1 VTTPSDRLQ
10 PNGDPSHGGDG
21 QPVSPVAWTTGLGAR
36 PVSRRRVLAGAGALA
51 GLGALAACGARPPA
65 APASVPVGPNSP
77 QVARFAAAQARP
89 GAPVRDYALTAPG
102 EVAVAAAGAARISPP
117 WCAACGRELT
127 AMQLRGQDWYCSSC
141 YARPQPCAACGQQRQ
156 VTFRDRHGRPRCSG
170 CPDQDVRDPRRV
182 LVGLIA
188 ALDPGLSTDAVST
201 AITAT
206 ISKPAHEEKLMW
218 AIGAAPELL
227 TGAGAKAPFP
237 MVLRLIEALCAAG
250 ATRIQPPACPR
261 CRRVIAL
268 SKRRDGLRICRNCA
282 ARANAVACSGCG
294 TVREPAGRDAHGDP
308 LCPNCLVR
316 DPINLEERVRC
327 GRRQP
332 VNTRASE
339 GPICASCIPRTTAT
353 CSVCGRTAPCI
364 VSKTTGAPWCRA
376 CARAWAECSRCRQWA
391 AIRAGTCEAPLCAGC
406 AVPDPGFW
414 KTCPTCGT
422 SERLIAGVCRRCQL
436 HQHLGSSP
444 TPPDRSAPN
453 CSPCATRW
461 PPPTGPTRS

>member
-1 VTTPSDRLQ
+1 MLTSGRSPAPRVV
-10 PNGDPSHGGDG
+10 GD
-21 QPVSPVAWTTGLGAR
+21 LL
-36 PVSRRRVLAGAGALA
+36 LAL
-51 GLGALAACGARPPA
+51 R
-65 APASVPVGPNSP
+65 
-77 QVARFAAAQARP
+77 
-89 GAPVRDYALTAPG
+89 
-102 EVAVAAAGAARISPP
+102 AAGAARISPP

-206 ISKPAHEEKLMW
+206 ISKPAHEQKLMW

-294 TVREPAGRDAHGDP
+294 TVREPAARDAHGDP

-316 DPINLEERVRC
+316 DPINLEECVRC